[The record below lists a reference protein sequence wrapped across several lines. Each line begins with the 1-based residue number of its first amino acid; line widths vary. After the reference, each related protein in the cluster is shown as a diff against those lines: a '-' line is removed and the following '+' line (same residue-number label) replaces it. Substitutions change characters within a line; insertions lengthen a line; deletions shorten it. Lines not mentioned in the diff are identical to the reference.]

1 MWWKTK
7 FRYNPENGG
16 YTKKNF
22 GYSTLSEIGLAVALK
37 IDLKREE

>member
-22 GYSTLSEIGLAVALK
+22 GYSALYVIGGK
-37 IDLKREE
+37 ERKGEGKYE

>member
-16 YTKKNF
+16 YMKENF
-22 GYSTLSEIGLAVALK
+22 GYSTLSEIGITYSYRRK
-37 IDLKREE
+37 K